1 MTVGKP
7 TKGTKRSA
15 ADVIAS
21 HARAGGLSVESL
33 KEREDVDRMIDA
45 RVPMIVIHAWLHD
58 DCGHAN
64 LGFYTVRAYGTK
76 RRSSNR

>member
-1 MTVGKP
+1 MTDGK
-7 TKGTKRSA
+7 TTGGKKRSA

-45 RVPMIVIHAWLHD
+45 RVPITTIHSWLRN

-64 LGFYTVRAYGTK
+64 LSFHTVKAYGTK